1 MYWVADVALHLV
13 DGLYIPFLH
22 PPRRARARRPSQVC
36 GQHLPSGWHA
46 YAVWSSRSDGS
57 EGSLLFR
64 VSPSRQTKG
73 GGVGV
78 RLRANDT
85 FTFLTACPPF
95 SLCLQ
100 RRHDQ
105 DLRYVSPDYPDPYL
119 APSIELGRSLVAR
132 PVPLVLARRND
143 PPHCWLRRQ
152 PVVLGHEQVEA

>member
-1 MYWVADVALHLV
+1 M
-13 DGLYIPFLH
+13 
-22 PPRRARARRPSQVC
+22 
-36 GQHLPSGWHA
+36 
-46 YAVWSSRSDGS
+46 
-57 EGSLLFR
+57 
-64 VSPSRQTKG
+64 
-73 GGVGV
+73 GVL
-78 RLRANDT
+78 LRANDT

-105 DLRYVSPDYPDPYL
+105 DLRNVSPDYPDPYL